1 MQRGIPNV
9 VWQPTLTGNA
19 ATLAKGTLKKASLLN
34 GSFGVFAASVY
45 DNKPVHLMTTA
56 YTDSTWIMK
65 ERKWYQSGKVSV
77 RVYRRLLLID
87 LYNQFMDGVDLKDQL
102 CWYYRFFGKH
112 MWRTQY
118 VMRTSIVTTG
128 GQSHPPPLL
137 IEMDLGILHV
147 DTEQRDRSKFCDA
160 RHAQT

>member
-102 CWYYRFFGKH
+102 CWYYRFCGKH
-112 MWRTQY
+112 MWRTQ
-118 VMRTSIVTTG
+118 VCHAHKHSDHRWSV
-128 GQSHPPPLL
+128 SPPSFTHRNGP
-137 IEMDLGILHV
+137 GH
-147 DTEQRDRSKFCDA
+147 SSCG
-160 RHAQT
+160 H